1 MYLDKT
7 KSAGWLALIDD
18 AKKYFSS
25 YQDAC
30 HNIDRKYADLN
41 ALRDSGNTLADSDF
55 TLFWSNIQVLG
66 PSIYARPPLP
76 AITPRFKDRR
86 PLYRTSSELLERVV
100 HTSFD
105 LADIN
110 QVMLAL
116 RDDLTIIGRGV
127 AWVRYD
133 DDESK
138 ICVEHLHRKDFL
150 CDPARDWSS
159 VDWVARRG
167 WLTKDEMEDRFGE
180 EVAESVD
187 YVIRDRANSREDQD
201 NQHRC
206 GVWEIWHKGEDCV
219 VWVVDGVEDTL
230 DHGEPPMKVEGF
242 FPCPRPA
249 FGTLQRG
256 TLIAIPDILQY
267 QNQLDGINELTRRI
281 HALLNGL
288 QMKGFYTGG
297 GEIGDAI
304 EAAYNSTDEGRLM
317 IPVSSLGE
325 FSSGGAPVYFL
336 PIDQVAQTLTASV
349 ELRRQL
355 IDDVYQIIGL
365 SDIMRGATEAS
376 ETATAQQIKQQNGS
390 VRVRDKQQELVRIA
404 RDICRI
410 CAEVIAEEYTEKQLL
425 EMSQM
430 ELPKD
435 KDIKAQI
442 KSLEKQGEAM
452 ARDMQRIQSDPALQ
466 AQIQQNPEAAQQAI
480 EQFQAQMQQIQQQ
493 VEDLG
498 KTVTIDAVV
507 EFLRDQKLRP
517 FVLDIETDSTIYPDE
532 MAEKANRAE
541 FLGVFMQALGGV
553 SQLASLGPQALA
565 LAGGFLKFT
574 LAPYRVGR
582 ELDSLIDDFVDSA
595 PQIAEQQQ
603 AAQGEGEDMAALA
616 EAEMEK
622 AKAQMAKV
630 QADSQLKQAELQ
642 QRMTQ
647 MQIDTQEKQ
656 AKMQMENQ
664 KLQLAAQKQEQ
675 EFAAKMADL
684 DAKQNLM
691 QAQTAKI
698 LAEIGLDVRKQ
709 DLEEYKAATDT
720 AMRETEMQVNEAHR
734 AEDMAVAERDK
745 SLDRAERVVDSE
757 RQYSLAERQAGGK
770 GDVP

>member
-1 MYLDKT
+1 MHLDKT

-25 YQDAC
+25 YHDAC
-30 HNIDRKYADLN
+30 NNIDKKYANLN
-41 ALRDSGNTLADSDF
+41 ALRDSGNTIADSDF
-55 TLFWSNIQVLG
+55 TLFWSNIQVMG
-66 PSIYARPPLP
+66 PSIYARAPQP

-86 PLYRTSSELLERVV
+86 PLYRASSEMLERVV
-100 HTSFD
+100 ETTFD
-105 LADIN
+105 VADIN
-110 QVMLAL
+110 QTMLAL

-127 AWVRYD
+127 AWVRFEE
-133 DDESK
+133 DESK
-138 ICVEHLHRKDFL
+138 ICVEHLHRDDFL
-150 CDPARDWSS
+150 CDPARDWAC
-159 VDWVARRG
+159 VEWTARRG
-167 WLTKDEMEDRFGE
+167 WLTKEEMAERFSE
-180 EVAESVD
+180 EISDSVD
-187 YVIRDRANSREDQD
+187 YVIRNRANTREDQD

-206 GVWEIWHKGEDCV
+206 GVWEVWHKGEDCV

-230 DHGEPPMKVEGF
+230 DHGEPPMKIEGF

-256 TLIAIPDILQY
+256 CLIPVPDILQY
-267 QNQLDGINELTRRI
+267 QSQLDGINELTRRI
-281 HALLNGL
+281 HSLLNGL
-288 QMKGFYTGG
+288 QLKGFYTGG

-304 EAAYNSTDEGRLM
+304 EAAMNANDEGRMM
-317 IPVSSLGE
+317 IPVSSLGD
-325 FSSGGAPVYFL
+325 FASGGAPVYFL
-336 PIDQVAQTLTASV
+336 PIDQVAQTLTACV

-376 ETATAQQIKQQNGS
+376 ETATAQSIKQQNGS

-410 CAEVIAEEYTEKQLL
+410 SAEIISEEYSQKQLL

-430 ELPKD
+430 EIPSD
-435 KDIKAQI
+435 KDVKAQV
-442 KSLEKQGEAM
+442 KALEDQGKAM
-452 ARDMQRIQSDPALQ
+452 AQDMERLRSDPKLQ

-480 EQFQAQMQQIQQQ
+480 DQFQAQMQQLQQQ
-493 VEDLG
+493 IAQVSD
-498 KTVTIDAVV
+498 TVTIEQIVS
-507 EFLRDQKLRP
+507 FLRDNRLRP

-532 MAEKANRAE
+532 MAEKASRAE
-541 FLGVFMQALGGV
+541 FLQVFMQAMSGV
-553 SQLASLGPQALA
+553 SQLAVMGPQALA

-582 ELDSLIDDFVDSA
+582 ELDSLIDDFVDAA

-603 AAQGEGEDMAALA
+603 AAQGEGKGEDMAALA

-664 KLQLAAQKQEQ
+664 KLQLQASKQEQ

-709 DLEEYKAATDT
+709 DLEEYKAATDAQLRT
-720 AMRETEMQVNEAHR
+720 IEVQLNEAHR
-734 AEDMAVAERDK
+734 AEDVAISERDK
-745 SLDRAERVVDSE
+745 AAENQFRERGEARADMGVNKK
-757 RQYSLAERQAGGK
+757 Q
-770 GDVP
+770 P